1 MRQSMLVILL
11 VTCVFVILALYQRGG
26 DYFMPYTV
34 DKKLTTDSING
45 KAFGLYGDGVHD
57 DTNKLN
63 SLLDSGCAK
72 LYLPAGTYLISKTI
86 HIPDGVELFGDGEG
100 TVIKLASSFTLTEYA
115 WRDEGGHRTM
125 YPLIYAHDSTTC
137 RDFKI
142 VGDTTAAQDMLQVGL
157 LISGDN
163 VNCHNVSSYNIN
175 YFPQAW
181 RDWKSQFPSGY
192 HAGYGPNTYCPGF
205 GIFIFEASNVHVY
218 GGKHENC
225 GYQAI
230 GTDHATDVVVDGLY
244 CGDTNA
250 VGLQIHRACKRIVFT
265 NCIVNDN
272 EQNHTS
278 NFTIHGSEEDG
289 VCEDL
294 IISNCV
300 LNGNAAALCFQSVW
314 GYEKNV
320 IITGCKMTSAA
331 DGIVI
336 HRSPRSKSIP
346 IGSVA
351 EDFTITDNIIYT
363 GQTGNGI
370 VYNGDYGVITG
381 NIVHYGGETS
391 ISASG
396 SHAVIANNI
405 VDAVVN

>member
-1 MRQSMLVILL
+1 MSYDV
-11 VTCVFVILALYQRGG
+11 
-26 DYFMPYTV
+26 
-34 DKKLTTDSING
+34 NG
-45 KAFGLYGDGVHD
+45 KVISDSLNALLFGLKGDGVTD
-57 DTNKLN
+57 NSDKLN
-63 SLLDSGCAK
+63 AMLSSGSK
-72 LYLPAGTYLISKTI
+72 RFYLPTGVYLIKKTI

-115 WRDEGGHRTM
+115 WRNEDGHRTM
-125 YPLIYAHDSTTC
+125 YPLIYAHDNTTC

-142 VGDTTAAQDMLQVGL
+142 VGDTTAAQDMFQVGL

-181 RDWKSQFPSGY
+181 RDWGSQFSGGY
-192 HAGYGPNTYCPGF
+192 FAGYGPNASCPGF
-205 GIFIFEASNVHVY
+205 GMFIFEASNVHVY

-230 GTDHATDVVVDGLY
+230 GTDHAIDVVVDGLY

-250 VGLQIHRACKRIVFT
+250 AGLQIHRACKRIVFT
-265 NCIVNDN
+265 NCIVNDT

-278 NFTIHGSEEDG
+278 NFTLHGMEDDG

-300 LNGNAAALCFQSVW
+300 LNGNAAKLCFQSVL

-331 DGIVI
+331 HGII
-336 HRSPRSKSIP
+336 IDRSSRVP

-351 EDFTITDNIIYT
+351 KNFTITDNIIYT

-370 VYNGDYGVITG
+370 VYNGDYGIITG

-396 SHAVIANNI
+396 THAVIANNI